1 MRQATWGRRRRSSSS
16 SSSKQPARSTQ
27 QSVST
32 MLTPISSAPVS
43 NQQAGPPPS
52 INTCFHKHLHH
63 GRHFQQLVVPA
74 RALLQRKGEATN
86 RRNSSARA
94 RASSCDASVHQVG
107 WSREDWM
114 SRLKTSTTVYVDN
127 MSFYTAEEQVHF
139 FFSQVTFDPYYPN
152 PTKLQHRNP

>member
-1 MRQATWGRRRRSSSS
+1 MSLQSQSPPQCSDETGHFWA
-16 SSSKQPARSTQ
+16 AAAAAAAAAASTQ
-27 QSVST
+27 HAAIGRHHADADFKCTRLQSADR
-32 MLTPISSAPVS
+32 TPP
-43 NQQAGPPPS
+43 
-52 INTCFHKHLHH
+52 FHKHLHH

-74 RALLQRKGEATN
+74 RALRQRKGEATT
-86 RRNSSARA
+86 RRNRSARA

-139 FFSQVTFDPYYPN
+139 FFSQVAFDPYYPK
-152 PTKLQHRNP
+152 PY